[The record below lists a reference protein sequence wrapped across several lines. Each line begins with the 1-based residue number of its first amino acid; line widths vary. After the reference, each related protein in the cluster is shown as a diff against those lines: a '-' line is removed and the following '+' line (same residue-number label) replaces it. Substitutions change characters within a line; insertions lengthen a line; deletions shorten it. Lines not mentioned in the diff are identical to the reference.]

1 MIGGQVS
8 ASGQCNVGAHG
19 RCVGRITSSGWIA
32 RSPLESLE
40 VPDVDGQELRDAVNV
55 HACRQPRVMHLHTPD
70 CMCDEKPPPTV
81 VHVPAVRQ
89 KLKVPFDHAGDAICL
104 GGTQPE
110 PISIART
117 GGAFQNSPRVCEV
130 KQSRAPCA
138 TSARSAPLIVGWW
151 GSSLLLIRNRMLVSS
166 IHAGAS
172 VISRDPDTGS
182 RA

>member
-81 VHVPAVRQ
+81 VHVPAVRRN
-89 KLKVPFDHAGDAICL
+89 CL
-104 GGTQPE
+104 Y
-110 PISIART
+110 
-117 GGAFQNSPRVCEV
+117 
-130 KQSRAPCA
+130 
-138 TSARSAPLIVGWW
+138 SARCYAACPRDRELA
-151 GSSLLLIRNRMLVSS
+151 RATAQLVKLS
-166 IHAGAS
+166 
-172 VISRDPDTGS
+172 
-182 RA
+182 

>member
-32 RSPLESLE
+32 RSPLNRWKSRTLT
-40 VPDVDGQELRDAVNV
+40 GQLRGAVNV

-70 CMCDEKPPPTV
+70 FMCDENPPPTV

-89 KLKVPFDHAGDAICL
+89 KLKVPFDHPGDAICL

-117 GGAFQNSPRVCEV
+117 GGGIPELAED
-130 KQSRAPCA
+130 
-138 TSARSAPLIVGWW
+138 L
-151 GSSLLLIRNRMLVSS
+151 
-166 IHAGAS
+166 
-172 VISRDPDTGS
+172 
-182 RA
+182 